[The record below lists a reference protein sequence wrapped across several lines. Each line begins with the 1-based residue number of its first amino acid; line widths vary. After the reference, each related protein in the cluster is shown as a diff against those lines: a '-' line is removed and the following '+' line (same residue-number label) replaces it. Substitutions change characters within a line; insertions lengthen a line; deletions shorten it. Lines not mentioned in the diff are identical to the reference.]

1 MIANYKR
8 IFYQD
13 SGILIMEESTMK
25 NKKKEKI
32 ETDPFGSYTGR
43 PKDVYEK
50 PVQDAD
56 DL

>member
-1 MIANYKR
+1 MVLRYI
-8 IFYQD
+8 D
-13 SGILIMEESTMK
+13 CGGGGILSK
-25 NKKKEKI
+25 DKKKEII

-43 PKDVYEK
+43 PKDGSEK